1 MRCQVK
7 DVKNS
12 KRNHCRIKDKDFCAE
27 FDGKKCAVEKTAV
40 AVQRVLEDHGKFG
53 FVIEPPESL
62 EYGAVLGSD

>member
-27 FDGKKCAVEKTAV
+27 FDGKKCAVEQNSSGRAKGPGRPWQVWLRNRATRIIGV
-40 AVQRVLEDHGKFG
+40 W
-53 FVIEPPESL
+53 
-62 EYGAVLGSD
+62 GSIRI